1 MRYLS
6 AVVFGWLYG
15 INFAAKSSSFWGV
28 EMFRRVPLGARLDK
42 LSGGTKARDI
52 VRGIDVSFEA
62 SCYFWM
68 MSRPSVVFRFTSSRM
83 SMVPW
88 VVGTFTGT
96 LVLGQQLQIRDSS
109 IDNFG
114 IIPEPTTSVVIISAA
129 NQIVI
134 SCVTINY
141 ADFCSSVS
149 EAAKAFSKVFLK
161 IFRVLLTNCKL
172 DISSNGQGSQVS

>member
-1 MRYLS
+1 MDD
-6 AVVFGWLYG
+6 
-15 INFAAKSSSFWGV
+15 V
-28 EMFRRVPLGARLDK
+28 EALG
-42 LSGGTKARDI
+42 S
-52 VRGIDVSFEA
+52 VSFHKQSDEHG
-62 SCYFWM
+62 
-68 MSRPSVVFRFTSSRM
+68 
-83 SMVPW
+83 SM
-88 VVGTFTGT
+88 GCRHIHGT
-96 LVLGQQLQIRDSS
+96 LVLGQQLQIRNSS
-109 IDNFG
+109 INNFG

-134 SCVTINY
+134 SCVAINY